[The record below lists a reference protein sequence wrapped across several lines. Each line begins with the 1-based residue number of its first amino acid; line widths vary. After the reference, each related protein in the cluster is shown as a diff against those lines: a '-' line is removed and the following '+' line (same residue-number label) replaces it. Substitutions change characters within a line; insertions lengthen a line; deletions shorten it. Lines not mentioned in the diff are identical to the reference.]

1 MWRVDPA
8 QVVEALGSLHS
19 SVEVLVLAWVLQAQD
34 LELEL
39 ELEAGDLARALN
51 RSLAID

>member
-1 MWRVDPA
+1 MWGVDPA
-8 QVVEALGSLHS
+8 QLVEALGSLHS

-39 ELEAGDLARALN
+39 EAGDLARALN